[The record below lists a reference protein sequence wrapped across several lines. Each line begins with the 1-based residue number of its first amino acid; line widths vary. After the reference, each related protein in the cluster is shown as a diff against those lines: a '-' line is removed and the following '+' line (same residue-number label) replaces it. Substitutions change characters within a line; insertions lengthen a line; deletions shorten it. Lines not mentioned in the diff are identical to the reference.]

1 VKLHIRHRTDYRYA
15 APVAYSIQL
24 LRLIPREDGVQRV
37 ISWHVDVPGR
47 RCLQTD
53 AFGNRSQLVTVEG
66 THSELAIE
74 AHGVVETQ
82 SDTGGWIVDDG
93 RLSPLAYL
101 AASTLTQPDEAL
113 AKLAEG
119 LFKPGMTLHDDAQQL
134 LDRVTSA
141 VNYRT
146 GVTGVTD
153 TARDALKRGEGVCQ
167 DQAHVALSACRAAG
181 VPARYVSGYLLD
193 EAAAHAA
200 SHAWIDIWDDSRKAW
215 LSCDVT
221 HKRVAG
227 GNLCRLAV
235 GRDYLDAA
243 PVRGIRRGGGDEAM
257 SVSVQVSAQQQQ

>member
-1 VKLHIRHRTDYRYA
+1 MKLHIRHRTVYRYA

-24 LRLIPREDGVQRV
+24 LRLVPREDGVQHAL
-37 ISWHVDVPGR
+37 SWHVDVPGR

-53 AFGNRSQLVTVEG
+53 AFGNRSQLITVEG
-66 THSELAIE
+66 THTELAIE
-74 AHGVVETQ
+74 AHGVV
-82 SDTGGWIVDDG
+82 DTREDTAGWVVDDG

-101 AASTLTQPDEAL
+101 AASTLTQPNAGL
-113 AKLAEG
+113 QGLAEG
-119 LFKPGMTLHDDAQQL
+119 LFANAADLQADAQRL
-134 LDRVTSA
+134 MDRVTAA
-141 VNYRT
+141 VSYRT

-153 TARDALKRGEGVCQ
+153 TARDALTRGEGVCQ
-167 DQAHVALSACRAAG
+167 DQAHVALSAARAAG

-200 SHAWIDIWDDSRKAW
+200 SHAWIDLWDDRRKTW

-221 HKRVAG
+221 HKRLSG

-257 SVSVQVSAQQQQ
+257 TVSVQVSAQQQQ